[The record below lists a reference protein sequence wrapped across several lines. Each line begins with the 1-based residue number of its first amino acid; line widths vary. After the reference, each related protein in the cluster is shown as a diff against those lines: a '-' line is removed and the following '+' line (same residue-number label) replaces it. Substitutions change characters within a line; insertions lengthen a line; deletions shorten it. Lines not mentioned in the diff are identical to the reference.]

1 MAAVSDQGVDAIRT
15 YPEQNRLFEAAAFG
29 DTKTIKSLVKKGIDV
44 NTPDEITG
52 TTPLLWSIINSKFQ
66 VAKLLIGMGADLQA
80 SSFNEKTAYDWARD
94 SYDTKIFKLLMKK
107 QSKTQAGGEPVK
119 GILPQGFISSLLSK
133 IGIGTSRKAIKDS
146 SEALHD
152 AARQRTNQ
160 TLKSLA
166 KNREVEI
173 NALNKNGETPLHTAI
188 KWRRVS
194 NAKLLLTCGSDMNIA
209 DNKGCTPLHLAITE
223 NSNQK
228 LDDLVKDMVMRGV
241 DLNAENSE
249 GHVAL
254 KQAFQM
260 NDIRTAKLICKSL
273 PTDSSYALD
282 AFKMAI
288 DYDSMD
294 VLRILLRKWSS
305 GFRDQENNT
314 LLHIAIIRKGKTEM
328 IKELLEQVDV
338 NVMNDDGDTPL
349 HIAVEMKSNE
359 TVCLLLHHNADVSI
373 SNKYGDTVLH
383 TAVQSNLL
391 IFILLVEK
399 CDMSVQNIDGESAFH
414 LAAKYEKTEF
424 IDLMIKENKPVA
436 DPYSSNYDLDKISQ
450 FRDLVNNLNC
460 TALHYACAGNNYKL
474 VEKLLE
480 IDSNTTIK
488 NNDGLTALDIAIDM
502 NHLSLVSLFK
512 GPKLCGESLAAY
524 ICTVCIEIPTSPNF
538 VYKCKNEH
546 IYCSSC
552 DNNMQVWQCP
562 QCGIPIKRKQ
572 RWREMEEKLAIMFP
586 NVAMEGRTNSF
597 ECLFQCT
604 N

>member
-1 MAAVSDQGVDAIRT
+1 MGDQVINMMKT
-15 YPEQNRLFEAAAFG
+15 CHEQDQLFEAAAFG

-52 TTPLLWSIINSKFQ
+52 TTPLIWSIINSKFQ

-107 QSKTQAGGEPVK
+107 QTGGGLVK
-119 GILPQGFISSLLSK
+119 GTLPQGLLSSLLSK
-133 IGIGTSRKAIKDS
+133 IGIRTSRKAIKDS
-146 SEALHD
+146 SDVLHD

-166 KNREVEI
+166 KSRDIEI

-194 NAKLLLTCGSDMNIA
+194 NAKLLLTCGSDMNVT
-209 DNKGCTPLHLAITE
+209 DNKGCTPLHLAIAG
-223 NSNQK
+223 NNNQK
-228 LDDLVKDMVMRGV
+228 LDEVVKDMVMRGV

-254 KQAFQM
+254 KQAFRTD
-260 NDIRTAKLICKSL
+260 DIRTAKLICKSL
-273 PTDSSYALD
+273 PPDSSYALD

-288 DYDSMD
+288 DYENIE
-294 VLRILLRKWSS
+294 VLRILFRKWPS
-305 GFRDQENNT
+305 GSRDQENNT
-314 LLHIAIIRKGKTEM
+314 LLHIAILRKKKTEI
-328 IKELLEQVDV
+328 IKELLELIDV
-338 NVMNDDGDTPL
+338 NEVNGDGNTPL
-349 HIAVEMKSNE
+349 HLAVETKSSE

-373 SNKYGDTVLH
+373 SNNYGDTVLH
-383 TAVQSNLL
+383 AAVQSSLL
-391 IFILLVEK
+391 IFILLVDK
-399 CDMSVQNIDGESAFH
+399 CDISAQNIDGESAFH
-414 LAAKYEKTEF
+414 LAAKYEENEF

-436 DPYSSNYDLDKISQ
+436 DPYSSNYDLNKIAQ

-460 TALHYACAGNNYKL
+460 TALHYACASNNYKL

-480 IDSNTTIK
+480 IDSDTAIK
-488 NNDGLTALDIAIDM
+488 NDDSLTALDIAIDM

-512 GPKLCGESLAAY
+512 GPKLCGDSLAAY
-524 ICTVCIEIPTSPNF
+524 ICSVCIEIPTSPNF
-538 VYKCKNEH
+538 VYRCDNEH
-546 IYCSSC
+546 IYCSTC
-552 DNNMQVWQCP
+552 DNGVKVWQCP

-572 RWREMEEKLAIMFP
+572 RWREMEEKLAVMFP
-586 NVAMEGRTNSF
+586 NADMEGRTDSF
-597 ECLFQCT
+597 QCLFQST
-604 N
+604 S